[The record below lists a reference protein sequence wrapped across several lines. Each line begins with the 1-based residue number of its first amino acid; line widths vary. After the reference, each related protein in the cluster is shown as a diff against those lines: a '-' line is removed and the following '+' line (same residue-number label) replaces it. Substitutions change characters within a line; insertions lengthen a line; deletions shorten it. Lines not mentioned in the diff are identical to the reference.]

1 MAFPRKSF
9 FLVPNVRYAKLD
21 EMFHDFTWLIGTLD
35 HSSLAHDLDPELTD
49 QLLED
54 MRAGIVA
61 IG

>member
-1 MAFPRKSF
+1 MAVCYLDS
-9 FLVPNVRYAKLD
+9 YAKLD

-35 HSSLAHDLDPELTD
+35 NSSLAHDLDPELTD